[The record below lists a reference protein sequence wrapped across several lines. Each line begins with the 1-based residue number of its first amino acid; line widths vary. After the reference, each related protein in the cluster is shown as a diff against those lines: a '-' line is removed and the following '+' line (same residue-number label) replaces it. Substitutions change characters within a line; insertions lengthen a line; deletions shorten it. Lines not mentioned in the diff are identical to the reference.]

1 MAEVTQILLIKPAL
15 VLGIIL
21 GLYELIAIH
30 ADMNF
35 RGSHW
40 LGHGL
45 HAIVFMMIALFAV
58 MNTGYFLEVTGLAA
72 RNIPFIS
79 SPLLV
84 RIAIGVILNFKI
96 HATSAIARGGARLA
110 ARGLAE
116 HWTHTLIV
124 SALVV
129 AAPYYWPVIAGILP
143 VWLQ

>member
-1 MAEVTQILLIKPAL
+1 MAEVTQVLLIRPAL
-15 VLGIIL
+15 VLGVIL

-40 LGHGL
+40 LGHGA
-45 HAIVFMMIALFAV
+45 HAIIFMIIALFATL
-58 MNTGYFLEVTGLAA
+58 NTGYFLEVTGLAA
-72 RNIPFIS
+72 KSIPFIS

-84 RIAIGVILNFKI
+84 RIAIGIILNLKI
-96 HATSAIARGGARLA
+96 HSASAIARGGAGLA

-116 HWTHTLIV
+116 HWTHTIIV

-129 AAPYYWPVIAGILP
+129 AAPYYWPVLAGVLP
-143 VWLQ
+143 VWIQ